1 MRWLGSA
8 AADRLSRLSVYFA
21 EEFARFTDRVGDRL
35 PPERRDVYERLID
48 SGPRLNKRYHSH
60 RNMTTVKAIRMSG
73 TSFTSGAGSNDVR
86 IFDWDCWRAG
96 VGTDDLAYMMA
107 LHWYANH
114 RRRNEPLLLDHYHAE
129 LLAHGV
135 TGYDR
140 HALDDDYRLS
150 VLWQIATP
158 VWQAANNI
166 PAEFWWNN
174 LERTFL
180 AIDDLGCRD
189 LLVATS
195 EGIAR
200 NSLPPHSCGRSN
212 SASRGTI
219 TRILISMSR
228 RKGLRRPPG
237 YGFTIYSAIGSQRK
251 PSPQRLM

>member
-1 MRWLGSA
+1 MIT
-8 AADRLSRLSVYFA
+8 VQ
-21 EEFARFTDRVGDRL
+21 GDSHVWNIFL
-35 PPERRDVYERLID
+35 PRA
-48 SGPRLNKRYHSH
+48 G
-60 RNMTTVKAIRMSG
+60 
-73 TSFTSGAGSNDVR
+73 GSNDVR

-107 LHWYANH
+107 LHWYADH
-114 RRRNEPLLLDHYHAE
+114 RRRNEPLLLDHYRAE
-129 LLAHGV
+129 LLARGV

-180 AIDDLGCRD
+180 AIDDLGVWGRVPLVPRSTRGD
-189 LLVATS
+189 KMKESLEILSPSFLRPYEQRQPGDHYPHLDQYASSKGTSPAVGVMGLLT
-195 EGIAR
+195 
-200 NSLPPHSCGRSN
+200 
-212 SASRGTI
+212 
-219 TRILISMSR
+219 
-228 RKGLRRPPG
+228 
-237 YGFTIYSAIGSQRK
+237 YSAIGSQRK